1 MALDQV
7 DVDKMDEQGEMSFLD
22 HLEELRWHIL
32 RSLAAVFT
40 FAIAL
45 FLFHKSFFSHVIMAP
60 TKEGFFSFKVFCKLS
75 HAIGMGDKLCIQPT
89 EFEVIAVGFG
99 ETFITAI
106 KISIVS
112 GIILAFPYI
121 LYELWKFIKPGLYDT
136 EVKLA
141 KGFVGI
147 CSFLFLIGIL
157 FGYYVITPF
166 GVNFLMS
173 FNLPEVINK
182 PTLNSYISYL
192 VMFTVPAGIIFE
204 LQVVVYFFAK
214 LGLVTAEIM
223 KKYRRHAII
232 GILLCA
238 ALLTPPDVVTQFL
251 IGIPLYFL
259 YEISIIIAKRVQ
271 KNEAKKELQS
281 T

>member
-7 DVDKMDEQGEMSFLD
+7 DVDKLEDQGEMSFLD

-32 RSLAAVFT
+32 RSLSAVVV
-40 FAIAL
+40 FAIGL

-60 TKEGFFSFKVFCKLS
+60 TKEDFFSFKAFCKLS
-75 HAIGMGDKLCIQPT
+75 HSMGLGDNLCIKPA

-112 GIILAFPYI
+112 GLILAFPYI
-121 LYELWKFIKPGLYDT
+121 LYEVWKFIKPGLYDK
-136 EVKLA
+136 EVKHA

-157 FGYYVITPF
+157 FGYYIITPF

-173 FNLPEVINK
+173 FTLPEVINK
-182 PTLNSYISYL
+182 PTLASYIGYL

-204 LQVVVYFFAK
+204 LPVVVYFLAK
-214 LGLVTAEIM
+214 IGLVTAEGM

-232 GILLCA
+232 GILLLSA
-238 ALLTPPDVVTQFL
+238 FLTPPDVVTQFL
-251 IGIPLYFL
+251 IGVPLYFL

-271 KNEAKKELQS
+271 KQEAKNELQS

>member
-7 DVDKMDEQGEMSFLD
+7 DVDSLEEQGEMSFLD

-32 RSLAAVFT
+32 RSLAAVVV

-45 FLFHKSFFSHVIMAP
+45 FLFHKSFFAHVIMAP
-60 TKEGFFSFKVFCKLS
+60 TKEGFFSFKIFCKLS
-75 HAIGMGDKLCIQPT
+75 NAIGMGDKLCITPT
-89 EFEVIAVGFG
+89 AFEVIAVGFG

-121 LYELWKFIKPGLYDT
+121 LYELWKFIKPGLYEQ

-141 KGFVGI
+141 KGFVAI
-147 CSFLFLIGIL
+147 CSFLFLTGIL
-157 FGYYVITPF
+157 FGYYIITPF

-173 FNLPEVINK
+173 FNLPEVVNK
-182 PTLNSYISYL
+182 PTLASYISYL

-204 LQVVVYFFAK
+204 LPVIVYFFAK
-214 LGLVTAEIM
+214 LGLVTAENM

-232 GILLCA
+232 GILLCS